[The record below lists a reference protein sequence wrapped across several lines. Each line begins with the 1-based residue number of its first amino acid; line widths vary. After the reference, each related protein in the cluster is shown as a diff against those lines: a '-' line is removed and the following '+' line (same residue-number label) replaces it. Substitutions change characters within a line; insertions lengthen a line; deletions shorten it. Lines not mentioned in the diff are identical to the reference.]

1 MMPLAGI
8 DESAGMNG
16 KFRYFGGVGTDPGS
30 ATDQGL
36 GNVVGGNANL
46 ASQHLGR
53 QELYM
58 IGESAFMNF

>member
-30 ATDQGL
+30 ATDLGL
-36 GNVVGGNANL
+36 GNVVGGK
-46 ASQHLGR
+46 
-53 QELYM
+53 EWYM
-58 IGESAFMNF
+58 IGGTAFMNF